1 MLDLYEL
8 QQLVA
13 FGELGTLS
21 KVAEEFHV
29 STPSVT
35 RAMQHVETAFGVP
48 LFIRG
53 KNKIALNETG
63 EQAVAYGRRLLQE
76 TAQTVSDVRAFDT
89 RRRTIVVRSCAPAPL
104 WELLRQLN
112 TQHDGM
118 MVSSA
123 ICRNEEVLAAWED
136 GSCDIAILPFLVE
149 GGRECMR
156 EQLYVCVP
164 QDHELAGY
172 DELSFAQIN
181 GFNFLLRTE
190 LGFWDALCREK
201 MPASKFL
208 VQTDA
213 AVFDELVNASSLPCF
228 TTDYFYRGNEPYAGR
243 VNIPLTDAEAHVI
256 FYELRR

>member
-29 STPSVT
+29 STPSIT
-35 RAMQHVETAFGVP
+35 RSMQHVEDAFGVP
-48 LFIRG
+48 LFVRG
-53 KNKIALNETG
+53 KNKIALNDNG
-63 EQAVAYGRRLLQE
+63 KMAVECGQKLLQE
-76 TAQTVSDVRAFDT
+76 AAQVVSDVRAFDT
-89 RRRTIVVRSCAPAPL
+89 RRRTIVVRSCAPVPL

-123 ICRNEEVLAAWED
+123 ICCNEEVMAAWEE
-136 GSCDIAILPFLVE
+136 GSCDIAILPFPVE
-149 GGRECMR
+149 GGQECMR

-164 QDHELAGY
+164 QEHELAGY
-172 DELSFAQIN
+172 EALNFAQIN

-213 AVFDELVNASSLPCF
+213 GVFDELVNASSLPCF

-243 VNIPLTDAEAHVI
+243 VNIPLTDAEAHVV
-256 FYELRR
+256 FYELHR